1 MSLLAMD
8 KYRNFQELK
17 RHEREGTDYVLCIRR
32 GSSGIAVIA
41 PHGGGIEPGT
51 GDFADRVAGNEHT
64 FYCFKG
70 MKTSGNADLHITSDK
85 FDEPEGIRIAEKA
98 ELVLAI
104 HGCIGNKDIIFVGGK
119 DRDFKRILLNSITQ
133 AGFEAKESDRSDL
146 KGIKSANICN
156 RGHSGKG
163 GQIEISESLREKM
176 FDNLSHGTEKKKNTV
191 FDNVV
196 AALRKALEKYIE
208 HTKGGL

>member
-1 MSLLAMD
+1 MD

-17 RHEREGTDYVLCIRR
+17 RHEREGTDYEICIRK

-51 GDFADRVAGNEHT
+51 LDIANRVAGKEHT

-70 MKTSGNADLHITSDK
+70 VKMSGNVDLHITSDN
-85 FDEPEGIRIAEKA
+85 FDEPEGTRIAEEA

-104 HGCIGNKDIIFVGGK
+104 HGCMGNKDIIFVGGK
-119 DRDFKRILLNSITQ
+119 DGDFKRILLNSITQ
-133 AGFEAKESDRSDL
+133 AGFEAKESDRPGL

-156 RGHSGKG
+156 RGRSGKG
-163 GQIEISESLREKM
+163 GQVEISESLRGKM
-176 FDNLSHGTEKKKNTV
+176 FDNMSRGTEKEKNTV
-191 FDNVV
+191 FDNIV
-196 AALRKALEKYIE
+196 AALRKALETYLE